1 MIAPIS
7 LSTDVS
13 AHIRKKKKETTDP
26 TMERMARTVY
36 EKDIIARETS
46 WFVVRCALSAN
57 TKRW

>member
-13 AHIRKKKKETTDP
+13 AHVRKKKKKETTDP

-57 TKRW
+57 TKK